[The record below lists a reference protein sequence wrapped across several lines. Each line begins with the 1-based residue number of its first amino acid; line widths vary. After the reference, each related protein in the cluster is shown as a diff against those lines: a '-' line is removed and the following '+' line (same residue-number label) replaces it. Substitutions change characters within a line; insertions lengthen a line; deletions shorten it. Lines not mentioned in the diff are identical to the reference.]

1 MNTTTVSPKFQIL
14 IPKNV
19 RSQMQISAGMKLE
32 VIAYGDRIELIPLQ
46 SMKKMRGLLVGMD
59 TTITRTKDRIWKI

>member
-46 SMKKMRGLLVGMD
+46 PIKKMRGLLAGMD
-59 TTITRTKDRIWKI
+59 TTIMRSKDRL